1 MIYTAPCS
9 FSLEKSLLL
18 LPEAITTIVSMV
30 ATINQLLSLLKEE
43 GVQALKNIWSV
54 PNFPIEVIPCIQ
66 ARHTARVPNKIALH
80 YRAANSNNEKNS
92 SGNEIHITY
101 HGYIMQS
108 EGIWNSKECISKRVD
123 NLTTN
128 WMFTAVATLLD
139 TKHYHGKSADAVHKA
154 SMVIACQSLW
164 HG

>member
-54 PNFPIEVIPCIQ
+54 PNFHIARQ

-80 YRAANSNNEKNS
+80 YRAANWNNEKNS
-92 SGNEIHITY
+92 SGNEIRITY

-108 EGIWNSKECISKRVD
+108 EGIWNSKECISKRVN